1 MNHLNCNP
9 LMKKVLKTT
18 TTTMLGL
25 MGFSMSAHS
34 AVTLD
39 RTRLIFDG
47 SVQSVNIAISN
58 KNTKLP
64 FLAQA
69 WMENSKEE
77 KITSPFIVLPPI
89 QRLEPSQS
97 SQVRIEALAQASQL
111 PQDRESVFYFNL
123 REVPPKSEKPNVM
136 QIALQSKIKVFY
148 RPKDLMLSATE
159 LINNPWQAKLV
170 LIKNN
175 NQVIAKNP
183 TPYYTTILGVSQS
196 KNGQLIEDKTFKAT
210 MIAPFSEQALTVDA
224 NWLGAAPVL
233 TYINDYGGR
242 PSLQYACGPTECNV
256 SKSSAPLTE

>member
-1 MNHLNCNP
+1 MNHLNSN
-9 LMKKVLKTT
+9 LFMKKILKTT
-18 TTTMLGL
+18 TIMGL
-25 MGFSMSAHS
+25 VGFSMSSNA

-39 RTRLIFDG
+39 RTRLIFD
-47 SVQSVNIAISN
+47 SSLQSVNITISN

-77 KITSPFIVLPPI
+77 KITSPFIILPPI
-89 QRLEPSQS
+89 QRLEPGQS

-111 PQDRESVFYFNL
+111 PQDKESVFYFNL

-148 RPKDLMLSATE
+148 RPKNLMLSATE
-159 LINNPWQAKLV
+159 LINNPWQEKLV
-170 LIKNN
+170 LVKSN

-183 TPYYTTILGVSQS
+183 TPYYTTLLGVSQS
-196 KNGQLIEDKTFKAT
+196 KNGQLIEDRTFKAT
-210 MIAPFSEQALTVDA
+210 MIAPFSEEVLSVNA
-224 NWLGAAPVL
+224 NWLGASPVL

-242 PSLQYACGPTECNV
+242 PKLQYSCGPTECHV
-256 SKSSAPLTE
+256 SKSSASLRE